1 MIAPASD
8 PANLS
13 EVGWGVILEPSAD
26 SSVRDALSPLL
37 ALRREQSRDY
47 YREATYRPGETA
59 SRFLAR
65 HGLSPNQIEPA
76 KTPYYLLIVGSPN
89 RVPYRFQQQLDVG
102 YAVGR
107 LHFDDEEMYRRYAE
121 TAIAA
126 EISPAPQSR
135 RIAVFAPTFAGDQHT
150 QLLAE
155 SLLTPLAQTVRESEW
170 QVQMWT
176 GDGSNE
182 GRVDADVGREQAA
195 RDPGGGDPLLGCAPG
210 DPR

>member
-1 MIAPASD
+1 M
-8 PANLS
+8 
-13 EVGWGVILEPSAD
+13 
-26 SSVRDALSPLL
+26 RQALGPLL
-37 ALRREQSRDY
+37 EFRREQSREY
-47 YREATYRPGETA
+47 YRETTYRPGETA
-59 SRFLAR
+59 SRFLGR

-76 KTPYYLLIVGSPN
+76 KMPNYLLIVGSPN

-135 RIAVFAPTFAGDQHT
+135 QIAGFAPTFAGDQHT

-176 GDGSNE
+176 GMAATKAALTQTLGGSNRPRSWWRRPTPGLRIE
-182 GRVDADVGREQAA
+182 GTRR
-195 RDPGGGDPLLGCAPG
+195 
-210 DPR
+210 